1 MNNNNNDNNNNNNN
15 NNANNQMTEQ
25 HMRDHEASC
34 ISANFLTLQAVKFA
48 IDELTNKDLTW
59 TQYTLQQAIV
69 LPLGLMVDVENL
81 LGINNIKQPSQSYTQ
96 KIKQS
101 SIDQTID
108 DLCSS
113 FEDLTSSLT
122 DSQAH
127 DSIQV
132 FSNGSNESIFNIIE
146 DYDAQSH
153 HPNYHL
159 YFDDDFEEMEL

>member
-1 MNNNNNDNNNNNNN
+1 MNTNTNTNK
-15 NNANNQMTEQ
+15 QMTEQ

-69 LPLGLMVDVENL
+69 LPLGLMVDVENF
-81 LGINNIKQPSQSYTQ
+81 LGINNVKEPSQSKTQ

-113 FEDLTSSLT
+113 FEDLSSSLT
-122 DSQAH
+122 DSETH
-127 DSIQV
+127 ESIQV
-132 FSNGSNESIFNIIE
+132 FSNSSNESIFNIIE
-146 DYDAQSH
+146 DYNGDTYQSR
-153 HPNYHL
+153 YDS